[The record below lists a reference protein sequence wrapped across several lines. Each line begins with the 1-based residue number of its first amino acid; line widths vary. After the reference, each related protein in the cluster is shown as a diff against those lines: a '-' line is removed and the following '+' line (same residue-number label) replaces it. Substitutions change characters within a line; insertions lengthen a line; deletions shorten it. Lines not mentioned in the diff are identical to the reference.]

1 MNKILSWLSSD
12 LFKSIGGVIDEI
24 FTNDEERA
32 KAKNEILKVISDK
45 ALELDRMRVE
55 IIQSEASGNW
65 LQRSWRPILMLA
77 FGFIVVYSKFIAPAF
92 NLPNADL
99 EPDFWNLLQ
108 LGIGGYVVGRSA
120 EKIIKNVSENIEFKR
135 KKP

>member
-12 LFKSIGGVIDEI
+12 LFKSIGGVIDEV

-32 KAKNEILKVISDK
+32 KAKNEILKVLSDK
-45 ALELDRMRVE
+45 ALELDRMRVD
-55 IIQSEASGNW
+55 IIQSEAAGNW

-92 NLPNADL
+92 NLPNAVL

-120 EKIIKNVSENIEFKR
+120 EKIIQNVSENIEFKR